1 MTRLLLILM
10 MVGVWSG
17 VWGEEIKIH
26 TEKYEN
32 GKVKV
37 KGNLVD
43 GKQEGKWVIY
53 DENGK
58 MKKEESFHVHEH
70 RLRVELNFHF
80 ILTLT
85 RVPQTQRF
93 GTF

>member
-1 MTRLLLILM
+1 MTKPLLILM
-10 MVGVWSG
+10 MVGVCSG

-43 GKQEGKWVIY
+43 GKQEGKAFWY
-53 DENGK
+53 YENGK
-58 MKKEESFHVHEH
+58 VKEEYNWKMES
-70 RLRVELNFHF
+70 
-80 ILTLT
+80 
-85 RVPQTQRF
+85 
-93 GTF
+93 

>member
-26 TEKYEN
+26 TEEYEN

-58 MKKEESFHVHEH
+58 MKKVS
-70 RLRVELNFHF
+70 RF
-80 ILTLT
+80 I
-85 RVPQTQRF
+85 V
-93 GTF
+93 

>member
-1 MTRLLLILM
+1 M
-10 MVGVWSG
+10 MVGVCSG
-17 VWGEEIKIH
+17 VWGEEIKIY

-32 GKVKV
+32 GQVIV

-58 MKKEESFHVHEH
+58 MKKEENLVS
-70 RLRVELNFHF
+70 LLA
-80 ILTLT
+80 ILLI
-85 RVPQTQRF
+85 QLHYLKNMEQMQHDF
-93 GTF
+93 QLC